1 MLRSK
6 NPNEDNYISRIT
18 LKYETSTLDNE
29 TKEEID
35 DIKQLVV
42 RLGILLNNKERTK
55 ITKNLHD
62 TLKKVNNTNRNTRL
76 RKRQKE
82 NILIKLIEHHN
93 SLAKKEK
100 YMDLNYD
107 DLQYHGLS
115 DIKNTLDI
123 INNW

>member
-1 MLRSK
+1 M
-6 NPNEDNYISRIT
+6 
-18 LKYETSTLDNE
+18 
-29 TKEEID
+29 
-35 DIKQLVV
+35 
-42 RLGILLNNKERTK
+42 
-55 ITKNLHD
+55 
-62 TLKKVNNTNRNTRL
+62 KKVNNTNRNTRL

>member
-123 INNW
+123 INN

>member
-1 MLRSK
+1 M
-6 NPNEDNYISRIT
+6 
-18 LKYETSTLDNE
+18 
-29 TKEEID
+29 
-35 DIKQLVV
+35 
-42 RLGILLNNKERTK
+42 
-55 ITKNLHD
+55 
-62 TLKKVNNTNRNTRL
+62 KKVNNTNRNTRL

-82 NILIKLIEHHN
+82 NKLIKLIEHHN